1 MTKCA
6 LRPSLDFDP
15 KLRFQYSWDQF
26 RLSKRKE
33 DFSILHFLLSLCNP
47 SKLLWDRECNG
58 SSNRFRKAH
67 FMLNPCTASTNQY
80 SPHIVSFTA
89 RASGSSKVPICLPTF
104 QNRQL
109 TWYLCPQS
117 PTSFWDSQLPGERL
131 PSSHSSE
138 APMYLTFFTDS
149 TTLNLTA
156 PRLYNIWRL

>member
-89 RASGSSKVPICLPTF
+89 RASGSSEVPIYLQTF

-109 TWYLCPQS
+109 SSYLCPKS
-117 PTSFWDSQLPGERL
+117 NVILGFPAARRATAKFSQLRSSNIFDIFHRL
-131 PSSHSSE
+131 NDYFKSHSPE
-138 APMYLTFFTDS
+138 AL
-149 TTLNLTA
+149 
-156 PRLYNIWRL
+156 

>member
-1 MTKCA
+1 MMKCD

-26 RLSKRKE
+26 GLSKRKE

-47 SKLLWDRECNG
+47 SKLLWDQECNG
-58 SSNRFRKAH
+58 SSNTFSKAH

-80 SPHIVSFTA
+80 YPILSLSLRELVVAQKFLSICQLFKTVSSPHICV
-89 RASGSSKVPICLPTF
+89 
-104 QNRQL
+104 
-109 TWYLCPQS
+109 QS